1 MTAAEL
7 LEIRDQ
13 FPYGKYPLRIETQ
26 TFRPAEYRKF
36 LGSIQRE
43 AAAFKKTQ
51 EAAFL
56 AERERWAAAGA
67 VIPEEPAPEPVAAE
81 ERVPEGHVA
90 VQSPVAANV
99 WKLVASA
106 GQRVE
111 AGDQLMILEAMKME
125 IVVTAPESGVV
136 TSMRCS
142 AGQMVLPGQH
152 VATLKGVGA

>member
-1 MTAAEL
+1 MT
-7 LEIRDQ
+7 
-13 FPYGKYPLRIETQ
+13 GVQ
-26 TFRPAEYRKF
+26 TCALPI
-36 LGSIQRE
+36 S
-43 AAAFKKTQ
+43 
-51 EAAFL
+51 
-56 AERERWAAAGA
+56 
-67 VIPEEPAPEPVAAE
+67 
-81 ERVPEGHVA
+81 

-125 IVVTAPESGVV
+125 IVVTAPESGIV